1 MSVCRESSKQKEKVE
16 KKFHFENQKKMFHFE
31 NKRNKSDLNQ

>member
-16 KKFHFENQKKMFHFE
+16 KKFHFEN
-31 NKRNKSDLNQ
+31 KRNKSDLNQ